1 MPFRWPEGFPRI
13 PDEDWTRS
21 PVESLAVKYDAV
33 EKHGWYANLDETV
46 EELRGFLAEGRI
58 LVDYSG
64 GTGILIDR
72 LLRALPSTPFGVV
85 DVDSSPKFLG
95 LALHKLRDEERVAF
109 RLIRYLKAEK
119 RLQLLD
125 EVLAGPLLDRGVDG
139 LVSTNAIHLY
149 YDLPDTLRSWARV
162 VRPGGRV
169 FIQSGNIRSR
179 PAAPGAWI
187 IDDTVAAVDERA
199 REIVQ
204 GDERFARHRAV
215 LDDAARMRAYDA
227 LRQKFFLPP
236 RPLEHYLDALRAAG
250 LEVVNARTRP
260 IRAKTS
266 EWFDFLSVYHEGVL
280 GWVGGSER
288 VEGREPAPEAV
299 AERKELMRL
308 ALADVL
314 EGRDAFD
321 ATWTYITCVRP

>member
-1 MPFRWPEGFPRI
+1 MPFRWPDGFARI
-13 PDEDWTRS
+13 PDEDWTRA
-21 PVESLAVKYDAV
+21 PLETLAVKYDAV
-33 EKHGWYANLDETV
+33 EKHGWYANLDATV
-46 EELRGFLAEGRI
+46 EELLAFLREGQI

-72 LLRALPSTPFGVV
+72 LLQASPSAGFGIVN
-85 DVDSSPKFLG
+85 VDSSPKFLA
-95 LALHKLRDEERVAF
+95 LALHKLRDDARVAF
-109 RLIRYLKAEK
+109 RLIRFLKQEK
-119 RLQLLD
+119 RLELLD
-125 EVLAGPLLDRGVDG
+125 EVLAGPLLDHGVDA

-199 REIVQ
+199 REIVR
-204 GDERFARHRAV
+204 GDDRFASHRGV
-215 LDDAARMRAYDA
+215 LEDPARMKAYDA

-236 RPLEHYLDALRAAG
+236 RPAEFYLDALRESG
-250 LEVVNARTRP
+250 LKVLDARTRP

-266 EWFDFLSVYHEGVL
+266 EWYDFLSVYHEGVL

-288 VEGREPAPEAV
+288 IEGRSPTEGAV
-299 AERKELMRL
+299 EERKELMRL

-321 ATWTYITCVRP
+321 ATWTYITCERP

>member
-13 PDEDWTRS
+13 PEEDWTRS